1 MQDVADRAGVSL
13 ATASFVING
22 KATSKVSD
30 ATRDRVLVAAG
41 ELDYRPNAMA
51 RQLSLAS
58 SSFLGLVA
66 DGIATTPFAGALIRG
81 AQDAAWE
88 HGQVLLIADTG
99 SEPRAEREAV
109 AMMLEHQ
116 VRGIVYSSWYHRE
129 VHPPPELEK
138 TTAVLA
144 NCYVRGDA
152 ISSFVPDEVQ
162 GGRSATEL
170 LLESGHR
177 RVGFITSSLSAPG
190 TTGRLR
196 GYKDALKRYGV
207 TFEPELVTRALPE
220 QEGGYLAGGVLL
232 SLKDP
237 PSAVFCYN
245 DRMAMGFYDLVRER
259 SLSIPGDVA
268 VVGFDNQEII
278 AAHLRPTLSTV
289 ALPHY
294 ELGYQSVNWLLDQE
308 QSRGP
313 SESSRSRVVCPRVVR
328 ESV

>member
-22 KATSKVSD
+22 KRPSSVSA
-30 ATRDRVLVAAG
+30 ATRDRVLAASA

-58 SSFLGLVA
+58 SSFLGIVA

-88 HGQVLLIADTG
+88 HGQVLLVADTG
-99 SEPRAEREAV
+99 SEPRAEHEAV
-109 AMMLEHQ
+109 TMMLEHQ

-129 VHPPPELEK
+129 VQPPDALKK
-138 TTAVLA
+138 TAAVLA
-144 NCYVRGDA
+144 NCYVRGDV
-152 ISSFVPDEVQ
+152 ITSFVPDEVQ

-170 LLESGHR
+170 LLENGHR
-177 RVGFITSSLSAPG
+177 RVGFINSSLSAPA

-196 GYKDALKRYGV
+196 GYRAALKHYGIAY
-207 TFEPELVTRALPE
+207 EPELVATALPE
-220 QEGGYLAGGVLL
+220 QEGGYLAGGRLL
-232 SLKDP
+232 DLADP

-245 DRMAMGFYDLVRER
+245 DRMAMGFYDLLRDQALRV
-259 SLSIPGDVA
+259 PHDVA

-278 AAHLRPTLSTV
+278 AAHLRPALSTV

-294 ELGYQSVNWLLDQE
+294 ELGYESVNWLLDQDL
-308 QSRGP
+308 SGD
-313 SESSRSRVVCPRVVR
+313 SALSSRIRVECPRVVR